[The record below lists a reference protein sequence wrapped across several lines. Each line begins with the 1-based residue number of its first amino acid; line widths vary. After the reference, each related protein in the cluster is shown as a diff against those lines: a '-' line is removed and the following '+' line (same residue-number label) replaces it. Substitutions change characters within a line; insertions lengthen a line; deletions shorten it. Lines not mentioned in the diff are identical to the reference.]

1 MACTKLRET
10 FVPLSNITE
19 NETDK
24 KLIMNMNTLMDK
36 KNVPFLI
43 PADQPKMNVNYESLD
58 DLEIKGKAKEL
69 YDAKDKE
76 LYDAKDPTAYDAKD
90 PTAPTIRKRYV
101 KYNGA
106 IAILEN
112 RKKVNDSD
120 SNAVQTL
127 NQSQEVKY
135 RLSTK
140 KYVPHLHVLVTLHL
154 V

>member
-1 MACTKLRET
+1 
-10 FVPLSNITE
+10 
-19 NETDK
+19 
-24 KLIMNMNTLMDK
+24 MNTLMDK
-36 KNVPFLI
+36 ENVPFLI
-43 PADQPKMNVNYESLD
+43 SADQPEKDKKMNVHYESLD

-69 YDAKDKE
+69 YDAKD
-76 LYDAKDPTAYDAKD
+76 

-101 KYNGA
+101 KYNEA

-120 SNAVQTL
+120 LNAVPTL
-127 NQSQEVKY
+127 NQSQEVVSTKY

-140 KYVPHLHVLVTLHL
+140 KYAPLLHLLVILHL

>member
-1 MACTKLRET
+1 MTCTKLRET

-76 LYDAKDPTAYDAKD
+76 LYDAKDPTA
-90 PTAPTIRKRYV
+90 PTIRKRYV